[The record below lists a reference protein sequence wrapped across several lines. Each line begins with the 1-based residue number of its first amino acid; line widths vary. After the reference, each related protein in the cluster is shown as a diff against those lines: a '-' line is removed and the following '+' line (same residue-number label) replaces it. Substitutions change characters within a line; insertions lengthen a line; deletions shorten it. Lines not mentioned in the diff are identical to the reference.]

1 MLNSNFVKK
10 SLSCFVLPLALVA
23 CGGGGNSASNGSGYD
38 HSATPDALKPN
49 LNPFKNIAG
58 VYYLTS
64 LSNWR
69 QVVLINEKGEISVY
83 NTRNSVATFDFY
95 DKFTNADRECKY
107 SSLNQ
112 FSPNYALH
120 GQKLYNKNNDR
131 QHFFVKVNGKEY
143 PLTFTENH
151 YINSDNGKGGESYNV
166 GRHDMLSFKFRKQSL
181 TFNDVYKNSCIDA
194 YKNRYKP
201 YVSPSVNATN
211 ISGFYNSS
219 TKDDIS
225 YTYIADNGDIS
236 VYDYQNDKKAEK
248 QGKKQDCYKKPTI
261 GDNNY
266 PLDGHKLAFK
276 NDVLG
281 DYFYIW
287 QPYFARSTIN
297 NDQARIIREFK
308 EAQKDKIEKINKAL
322 EIRLYDRNNGID
334 AIFRKS
340 DDPRY
345 FTKKIAKPLVISD
358 NLYNRNAKIIMGGD
372 KITHLV
378 KADLDKKMCVN

>member
-1 MLNSNFVKK
+1 MELIMLNSNFVKK
-10 SLSCFVLPLALVA
+10 SLCCFILPLTLIA
-23 CGGGGNSASNGSGYD
+23 CGGGESGSSTKYD
-38 HSATPDALKPN
+38 HSATPDALKPD
-49 LNPFKNIAG
+49 LNPFKDIAG
-58 VYYLTS
+58 VYHLDS
-64 LSNWR
+64 LYGYWR
-69 QVVLINEKGEISVY
+69 QVFLINEKGEISVY
-83 NTRNSVATFDFY
+83 NTRSINFTFDFY
-95 DKFTNADRECKY
+95 DEFNKSERECMY
-107 SSLNQ
+107 ASLNQ

-120 GQKLYNKNNDR
+120 GQKLYKKDN
-131 QHFFVKVNGKEY
+131 QHFFVKINGKKY
-143 PLTFTENH
+143 PLAFTQDH

-248 QGKKQDCYKKPTI
+248 QGKKQDCYKKPTV

-287 QPYFARSTIN
+287 QPYFAPSRFN
-297 NDQARIIREFK
+297 NDQSRLMREFK
-308 EAQKDKIEKINKAL
+308 EAQKDNIKIDRSL

-334 AIFRKS
+334 ATYRKS
-340 DDPRY
+340 IEPNK
-345 FTKKIAKPLVISD
+345 FTEKTSKPLVISD
-358 NLYNRNAKIIMGGD
+358 NLYNRNSKIIMGGD
-372 KITHLV
+372 KVTHLV
-378 KADLDKKMCVN
+378 KTDLDKKMCVN